1 MPATKGRLI
10 RCTNALRGS
19 WMHVPALLA
28 VLCGLRRGEIAALRR
43 GSVDLDKGRL
53 AVVQSAEQTRAG
65 VRFKE
70 PKSGQAR
77 TVALSAAVVAE
88 LRAHRTRQAE
98 RLLALGIRL
107 GADSFIVGQPD
118 GSPYDPD
125 SISKEWR
132 LRIIRSGL
140 PRIRFHDLRHT
151 HASHMLA
158 SGVHPKIAS
167 ERLGHSRVGITLDLY
182 SHVTEGLQDDAVA
195 LVDDAMAKALQKR
208 ALEKM
213 VAKR

>member
-1 MPATKGRLI
+1 GRRAECRTDAGWRAVQRAQERPGPHGRPIGRRRRRATGAPYAAGGAASRPWHPA
-10 RCTNALRGS
+10 
-19 WMHVPALLA
+19 
-28 VLCGLRRGEIAALRR
+28 RRGQLHRR
-43 GSVDLDKGRL
+43 P
-53 AVVQSAEQTRAG
+53 A
-65 VRFKE
+65 
-70 PKSGQAR
+70 
-77 TVALSAAVVAE
+77 
-88 LRAHRTRQAE
+88 
-98 RLLALGIRL
+98 
-107 GADSFIVGQPD
+107 D

-195 LVDDAMAKALQKR
+195 RVDAAMTT
-208 ALEKM
+208 ALEKRRGEM

>member
-1 MPATKGRLI
+1 
-10 RCTNALRGS
+10 
-19 WMHVPALLA
+19 
-28 VLCGLRRGEIAALRR
+28 
-43 GSVDLDKGRL
+43 
-53 AVVQSAEQTRAG
+53 VQSTEQTKAG
-65 VRFKE
+65 VRYKE

-77 TVALSAAVVAE
+77 TVVLSAALVRE
-88 LRAHRTRQAE
+88 LRAHRASQAKN
-98 RLLALGIRL
+98 LLQLGIRL
-107 GADSFIVGQPD
+107 SADAFVVAQAD

-132 LRIIRSGL
+132 VRIIKSGL

-195 LVDDAMAKALQKR
+195 LVDDAMAQALQKR

>member
-1 MPATKGRLI
+1 M
-10 RCTNALRGS
+10 
-19 WMHVPALLA
+19 
-28 VLCGLRRGEIAALRR
+28 
-43 GSVDLDKGRL
+43 DLDKGQL
-53 AVVQSAEQTRAG
+53 AIVQSAEQTKAG

-77 TVALSAAVVAE
+77 TIALSPAVVAE
-88 LRAHRTRQAE
+88 LRAHRVRQAAG
-98 RLLALGIRL
+98 LLRLGIRL
-107 GADSFIVGQPD
+107 DAASFVVAQVD

-132 LRIIRSGL
+132 LRIIKSAL
-140 PRIRFHDLRHT
+140 PRARFRHA

-182 SHVTEGLQDDAVA
+182 SHVVEGLQETAVA

-208 ALEKM
+208 ATELG
-213 VAKR
+213 